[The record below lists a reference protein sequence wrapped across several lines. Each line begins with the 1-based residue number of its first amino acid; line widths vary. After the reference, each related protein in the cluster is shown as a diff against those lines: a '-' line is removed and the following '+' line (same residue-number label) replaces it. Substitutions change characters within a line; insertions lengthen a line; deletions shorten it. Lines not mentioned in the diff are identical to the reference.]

1 MEGTPRPCLCIYVKQ
16 NINQFEI
23 NISQLNDNSIEQIW
37 ACLSFSY
44 QKILIGCIY
53 RPPNVSYEYNN
64 LVLLSIKAARTSMY
78 QQKYSDLIITGD
90 FNYNTIDWSDNECPF
105 SATDNESQTNN
116 FIECLEDCFLY
127 QCVSEPTF
135 QKASYESENVLD
147 LIITNDK
154 NKISS
159 IVHTAPL
166 GNVVQGHHLLKCSY
180 LLNEPNS
187 SNVSKKPTKL

>member
-1 MEGTPRPCLCIYVKQ
+1 
-16 NINQFEI
+16 
-23 NISQLNDNSIEQIW
+23 
-37 ACLSFSY
+37 
-44 QKILIGCIY
+44 
-53 RPPNVSYEYNN
+53 
-64 LVLLSIKAARTSMY
+64 MY
-78 QQKYSDLIITGD
+78 QQQYSDLIITGD

-116 FIECLEDCFLY
+116 FIECLGDCFLY

-135 QKASYESENVLD
+135 QKASYESKNVLD

-180 LLNEPNS
+180 LLNEPN
-187 SNVSKKPTKL
+187 